1 MSKDNK
7 SPYYTKSFSVS
18 KENEKDIYD
27 YLIEIEKSKKITEYV
42 KELIRKDM
50 VGGFGNSY
58 DMSEA
63 YIKNLVD
70 KLVEEKLKSLD
81 IKTNDNETAITVESN
96 METIDRI
103 NSKEKYDSRNI
114 NKEPT
119 MENIDTN
126 VKKKKKSIPK
136 VGGVMD

>member
-50 VGGFGNSY
+50 VGGFSGSH
-58 DMSEA
+58 DVSEV

-81 IKTNDNETAITVESN
+81 IKTNDNETAVSLEAN
-96 METIDRI
+96 AETIDEVK
-103 NSKEKYDSRNI
+103 SKEKYNS
-114 NKEPT
+114 K
-119 MENIDTN
+119 NIDKESVIGSIDAD
-126 VKKKKKSIPK
+126 VKKKKKVIPK